1 MVPAPMWRTL
11 SKDWIARAVAVGSLL
26 LWVPLYLPFAPLRE
40 AWVAS
45 TVQAAALLA
54 SIAVCLWRLWERP
67 PVERRFWSLVS
78 LSLGCWLGVHLLE
91 VAIDGNWGADL
102 RISLLGDTG
111 YFLLY
116 LLLVLALELQPHAS
130 PERNPVP
137 HLRLLALLGAS
148 VFAVGLY
155 VYTVVV
161 AMFFDP
167 DSYAT
172 WVPSECQYAVFDL
185 YLTLRLAS
193 LALSVEDSRW
203 RATYSWLFV
212 ATLGWLSLDST
223 DLLSDLEVVVNTLPE
238 RVQNMLWFV
247 TPCVI
252 AMSARISAQP
262 RGAPLAAPR
271 SGGIFQALWGG
282 PLLTSAILFA
292 LVHLH
297 ALVVPA
303 APAVSGVRQ
312 WVAFSVILML
322 FVMALASQ
330 RMLARENRRLALGR
344 EAVNERVRLA
354 QRLEA
359 LGRLTGGVAHDF
371 NNVLQVIRMCGE
383 SLMVELDPRSP
394 HRQQAAEI
402 VLATERA
409 SGLTARLLAHVR
421 ERPAAPV
428 DCDLNENILRT
439 AGTLRR
445 IIGEDIRIET
455 ELDPGAGT
463 IRADATQ
470 LEHALLNLGV
480 NARDAMPRGGTIRIT
495 TVVRTKSGERWT
507 ELAMRDEGVGM
518 DIATRGRIFEPFFT
532 TKNEGA
538 GTGLGLA
545 LVKSFVDELGGRI
558 EVDSMAGMGTTF
570 RIFLRS
576 RPGSAGAARDQTVT
590 PRLNGSATV
599 LLVEDEVPVRAV
611 ISGYLRDGGFRVI
624 EADNGTEALVVLERE
639 LPDLVVTDLTMPHM
653 GGVELASRIDDLFDD
668 LPVVFVTGYIQD
680 GLASSTRPWSV
691 LRKPF
696 SRAELDAHL
705 RTVLATLRVHV
716 ARKVAQRPAP
726 DAAAPSDGTTTRV

>member
-1 MVPAPMWRTL
+1 MWRTL
-11 SKDWIARAVAVGSLL
+11 SKDWIARAIAAGSLL
-26 LWVPLYLPFAPLRE
+26 LWVPLYSPAAPLGE
-40 AWVAS
+40 VAWLSSA
-45 TVQAAALLA
+45 VQAAVLVA
-54 SIAVCLWRLWERP
+54 SIAVCLWQLWQRP

-78 LSLGCWLGVHLLE
+78 LSLGCWLAVHLLE
-91 VAIDGNWGADL
+91 FAIDWNWSADL

-111 YFLLY
+111 YALLY
-116 LLLVLALELQPHAS
+116 LLLVLGLELRPHAS

-137 HLRLLALLGAS
+137 HLRLLAQLGAS

-212 ATLGWLSLDST
+212 ATLSWLALDAT

-238 RVQNMLWFV
+238 HVQNTLWFV

-252 AMSARISAQP
+252 ALAARISAQP
-262 RGAPLAAPR
+262 PAAVLAAPR
-271 SGGIFQALWGG
+271 SGGIFQALWDG

-303 APAVSGVRQ
+303 APVVAGARH

-322 FVMALASQ
+322 FAMALASQ
-330 RMLARENRRLALGR
+330 RLLARENRRLADER
-344 EAVNERVRLA
+344 EAVNERARLA

-383 SLMVELDPRSP
+383 NLVAELDPRSP
-394 HRQQAAEI
+394 QRQQAAEI
-402 VLATERA
+402 VLASERA
-409 SGLTARLLAHVR
+409 SGLTARLLALVRGRPSVR
-421 ERPAAPV
+421 E
-428 DCDLNENILRT
+428 DCDLNETVRRT
-439 AGTLRR
+439 AGTLSR

-455 ELDPGAGT
+455 ELDPAAGT
-463 IRADATQ
+463 IRAEVTQ
-470 LEHALLNLGV
+470 LEHVLLNLGV

-495 TVVRTKSGERWT
+495 TVVRTRGGERWT
-507 ELAMRDEGVGM
+507 ELAMTDQGVGM
-518 DIATRGRIFEPFFT
+518 DMATRARIFEPFFT
-532 TKNEGA
+532 TKDEGA
-538 GTGLGLA
+538 GTGLGLV
-545 LVKSFVDELGGRI
+545 LVKSFVDELGGLI
-558 EVDSMAGMGTTF
+558 EVDSVPGAGTTF
-570 RIFLRS
+570 RIFLRTTA
-576 RPGSAGAARDQTVT
+576 GATGAARDPAATQ
-590 PRLNGSATV
+590 RLNGSATV
-599 LLVEDEVPVRAV
+599 LLVEDEAAVRAV
-611 ISGYLRDGGFRVI
+611 ISGYLRDGGFRVLEAANGI
-624 EADNGTEALVVLERE
+624 EALEVARRE
-639 LPDLVVTDLTMPHM
+639 RPDLVVTDLTMPRM
-653 GGVELASRIDDLFDD
+653 GGAELASRIDQLFDD

-680 GLASSTRPWSV
+680 GLAPSARPWSM
-691 LRKPF
+691 LQKPF

-705 RTVLATLRVHV
+705 RAVLATLP
-716 ARKVAQRPAP
+716 ARIHEPPQRPAA
-726 DAAAPSDGTTTRV
+726 DAAEPSDGTTARV